1 MSRRNRITNAKAQK
15 LRSGHTFWRCQIQQD
30 GTVYVH
36 EEFLK
41 GSKFISVMRSMFPE
55 SVPEKKRKVLY
66 VSMKIGPKDPEKWT
80 RCSHLSSVNPGS
92 SINTFTTRR
101 AAQRWKREV
110 EAGRHSQAVADAMEH
125 WDFCNSMSDMHDDY
139 YRDDP
144 FDDYGPDDYYDD
156 YDDPHSEVVASEPL
170 YSEPMTLGELLRK
183 KLEEKN
189 PYDVNDDTFPEES
202 YVGTDV
208 KPLMDI
214 GEATSRTV
222 RRLRR
227 VLV

>member
-15 LRSGHTFWRCQIQQD
+15 LRSGHTYWRCQIQQD
-30 GTVYVH
+30 GTVNVH

-55 SVPEKKRKVLY
+55 DVPEKKRKVLD
-66 VSMKIGPKDPEKWT
+66 VSVKIGPKDPAKWS
-80 RCSHLSSVNPGS
+80 RGYFLSSVNPGS
-92 SINTFTTRR
+92 SINSFATRR

-110 EAGRHSQAVADAMEH
+110 EAGLHPQAVADAMEH

-144 FDDYGPDDYYDD
+144 F
-156 YDDPHSEVVASEPL
+156 DPHSEVVASEPL

-202 YVGTDV
+202 YVDTDV

-214 GEATSRTV
+214 GEAPPVTV
-222 RRLRR
+222 RRVRR
-227 VLV
+227 IAA